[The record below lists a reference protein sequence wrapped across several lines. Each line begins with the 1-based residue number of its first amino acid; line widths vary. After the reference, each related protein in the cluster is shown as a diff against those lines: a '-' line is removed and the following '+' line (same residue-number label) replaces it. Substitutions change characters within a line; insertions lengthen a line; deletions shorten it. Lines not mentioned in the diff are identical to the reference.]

1 MFEIRTYLKEKRMNK
16 KITANAV
23 AKKLSMSQGHVSGI
37 ENKLKNVPNERFIE
51 KYIQAIS
58 NDVEEY
64 KKFSEEIFIKSNGRH
79 ILSDEVKEEFMGSK
93 FINKDNR
100 HAFFN
105 KDGELVENGFDFPIN
120 DLEYHLT
127 NDNNSLFYKGEKLSD
142 DDKTNIQKLVKDYL
156 VNFEVVKEKTLHD
169 LNADGIISDKQL
181 NDELFKIKGKVRKI
195 KY

>member
-156 VNFEVVKEKTLHD
+156 VNFEIAKEKTLHD

>member
-1 MFEIRTYLKEKRMNK
+1 MFEIRTYLKENRMNK

-127 NDNNSLFYKGEKLSD
+127 NENNSLFYKGEKLSD
-142 DDKTNIQKLVKDYL
+142 DDKMNIQKLVKDYL
-156 VNFEVVKEKTLHD
+156 VNFEIAKEKTLHD

>member
-127 NDNNSLFYKGEKLSD
+127 NENNSLFYKGEKLSD
-142 DDKTNIQKLVKDYL
+142 DDKMNIQKLVKDYL
-156 VNFEVVKEKTLHD
+156 VNFEIAKEKTLHD